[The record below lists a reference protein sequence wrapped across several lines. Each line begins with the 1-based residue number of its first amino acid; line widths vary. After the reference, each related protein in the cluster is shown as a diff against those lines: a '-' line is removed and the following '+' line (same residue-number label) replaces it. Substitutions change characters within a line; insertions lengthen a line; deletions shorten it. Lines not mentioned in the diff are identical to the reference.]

1 MGNSSSA
8 NTTLDSNTLNL
19 FNQDG
24 SICDANCQKQQT
36 LTQLQNTLENAKAN
50 LTNAPSEYQEARK
63 NYLVQLNGSNVYNKT
78 LEGDLKAK
86 VEKIATTLQNNF
98 DNSCQEA
105 NTLLSNYQGT
115 HVNLTN
121 VMELLKKYIEENKLL
136 IDEIKNTSSDVIT
149 NDRRTYY
156 EDQGLNNLK
165 KYYKWMKYLY
175 FLMAFV
181 YLIIV
186 YFYPN
191 PMTNKLKIIIF
202 IIIIIYPFIIN
213 HIFKFLFKLLKKIL
227 TFLPKDVYHTLGY
240 VDTDDGF
247 N

>member
-1 MGNSSSA
+1 MGNSTSN

-24 SICDANCQKQQT
+24 SVCDANCQKQQT

-50 LTNAPSEYQEARK
+50 LTNAPSEYQTAKK
-63 NYLVQLNGSNVYNKT
+63 NYLTQLNGSNAYNKS
-78 LEGDLKAK
+78 LEGDLTIK
-86 VEKIATTLQNNF
+86 VDKIATTLQNNF
-98 DNSCQEA
+98 DNSCQDA

-115 HVNLTN
+115 YVNLTN

-136 IDEIKNTSSDVIT
+136 INEIKNTSSDVIT

-165 KYYKWMKYLY
+165 RYYKWMKYIY
-175 FLMAFV
+175 FFMAFV

-186 YFYPN
+186 FFYPN
-191 PMTNKLKIIIF
+191 PMTNKSKIIIF
-202 IIIIIYPFIIN
+202 ILIIIYPFIIN
-213 HIFKFLFKLLKKIL
+213 PIFRFLFKLLNKIL
-227 TFLPKDVYHTLGY
+227 SFLPKDVYHTLGY
-240 VDTDDGF
+240 VDTDD
-247 N
+247 